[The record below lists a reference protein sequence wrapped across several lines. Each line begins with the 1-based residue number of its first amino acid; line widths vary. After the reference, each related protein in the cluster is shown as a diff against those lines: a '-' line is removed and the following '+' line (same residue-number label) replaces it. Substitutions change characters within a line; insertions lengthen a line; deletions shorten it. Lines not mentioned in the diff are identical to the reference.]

1 MQELKDSPTTNAFSA
16 LFFNMNY
23 RDDFK
28 AF

>member
-16 LFFNMNY
+16 LFFSMNY